1 MIAWFKKKWH
11 KMNKYRFAYIFILPT
26 VLGMLI
32 LHLTPIL
39 QGIWMSFLSLNQFSL
54 NLYLAAPFVWFKNY
68 YDVLINV
75 NSPIRIGLFDAARN
89 TFIYTIVVT
98 FGTIVMGMLVALMV
112 NREFRGKGLI
122 RTLFL
127 FPWVV
132 PTYVTGLLW
141 GFMWQ
146 KNVGI
151 VNIFL
156 VDIFHILPD
165 KPFWL
170 IGSNTIWAIIIP
182 TIWRYW
188 PFSML
193 LLLAG
198 LQSIPEELY
207 EAADIDGASG
217 WRKFWMITWPL
228 LTPVWSILILFGLI
242 FNVYSFNIVIM
253 MFGFG
258 AGFPGEW
265 GDLLMT
271 NIFRN
276 SFMQWNFGVGAA
288 ASVLLMLTMI
298 IVVNVWFYFY
308 KRVEESG
315 R

>member
-1 MIAWFKKKWH
+1 MIQRIIREFR
-11 KMNKYRFAYIFILPT
+11 KYKIAYLFLLPT
-26 VLGMLI
+26 VLGMLTM
-32 LHLTPIL
+32 HVGPIA
-39 QGIWMSFLSLNQFSL
+39 QGIWMAFLDLNQFTI
-54 NLYLAAPFVWFKNY
+54 NQYLSAPFIGFENFY
-68 YDVLINV
+68 NVLLNPD
-75 NSPIRIGLFDAARN
+75 SPVRIGVFEATRN
-89 TFIYTIVVT
+89 TIIYAIIVT
-98 FGTIVMGMLVALMV
+98 LGTLSLGMIVALMV
-112 NREFRGKGLI
+112 NRQFFGKRLI

-132 PTYVTGLLW
+132 PTYVTGILW

-146 KNVGI
+146 RGVGI
-151 VNIFL
+151 INIIL
-156 VDIFHILPD
+156 VDILHLMPD

-170 IGSNTIWAIIIP
+170 IGPNTLWAIIIP

-198 LQSIPEELY
+198 MQSIPEELY
-207 EAADIDGASG
+207 EAADIDGASP

-228 LTPVWSILILFGLI
+228 LKPVWSILILFGLI

-298 IVVNVWFYFY
+298 VIVNIWFYFY
-308 KRVEESG
+308 KQVEEES

>member
-1 MIAWFKKKWH
+1 MRDLWRKVV
-11 KMNKYRFAYIFILPT
+11 KYRFAYLFILPT
-26 VLGMLI
+26 FIGMML
-32 LHLTPIL
+32 LHFSPIV
-39 QGIWMSFLSLNQFSL
+39 QGIWMSFLKLNQFTF
-54 NLYLAAPFVWFKNY
+54 NQYLGAPFIWFENFY
-68 YDVLINV
+68 NVLINTR
-75 NSPIRIGLFDAARN
+75 SPIRLGLMEAARN
-89 TFIYTIVVT
+89 TIIYTIVVT
-98 FGTIVMGMLVALMV
+98 FGTLSIGLLAALMV
-112 NREFRGKGLI
+112 NRKFRGKGLV

-146 KNVGI
+146 RGMGI
-151 VNIFL
+151 INILL
-156 VDIFHILPD
+156 VDVLHLMPM

-170 IGSNTIWAIIIP
+170 IGPNTIWAIIVP

-198 LQSIPEELY
+198 LQTIPEELY
-207 EAADIDGASG
+207 EAADIDGASP
-217 WRKFWMITWPL
+217 WRKFWSITFPML
-228 LTPVWSILILFGLI
+228 RPVWAILVLFGLI
-242 FNVYSFNIVIM
+242 YNVYSFNIVIM

-258 AGFPGEW
+258 AGFPGQW

-288 ASVLLMLTMI
+288 ASVILMVTMFV
-298 IVVNVWFYFY
+298 VVNVWFHFY
-308 KRVEESG
+308 RKIEEM

>member
-1 MIAWFKKKWH
+1 MFKKWWRRVV
-11 KMNKYRFAYIFILPT
+11 KYRVAYLFILPT
-26 VLGMLI
+26 IIGMLI
-32 LHLTPIL
+32 LHVTPIF
-39 QGIWMSFLSLNQFSL
+39 QGIYMSFLDLSQFTLNQ
-54 NLYLAAPFVWFKNY
+54 YLGAPFVWFQNY
-68 YDVLINV
+68 YDVLINPD
-75 NSPIRIGLFDAARN
+75 SPVRIGLFEAARN
-89 TFIYTIVVT
+89 TAIYTIVVT
-98 FGTIVMGMLVALMV
+98 FGTLWLGLLAALMV
-112 NREFRGKGLI
+112 NREFKGKGLV

-132 PTYVTGLLW
+132 PTYVTGILW

-146 KNVGI
+146 KEVGI
-151 VNIFL
+151 VNIL
-156 VDIFHILPD
+156 LKDVFHVVAE

-170 IGSNTIWAIIIP
+170 IGSNTLWAIIIP

-198 LQSIPEELY
+198 LQQIPEELY
-207 EAADIDGASG
+207 EAADIDGASP

-228 LTPVWSILILFGLI
+228 LKPVWAILILFGLI
-242 FNVYSFNIVIM
+242 YNVYAFNIVIM

-276 SFMQWNFGVGAA
+276 SFMQWNFGVGTAI
-288 ASVLLMLTMI
+288 SVLLMITMI
-298 IVVNVWFYFY
+298 IIVNVWFIYY
-308 KRVEESG
+308 RKAEESSK
-315 R
+315 